1 MIGFFGYALKTRS
14 PSLSGGLKRSVRA
27 SLYRHAGGRVV
38 RTENRA
44 GEADFSPVVQVDG
57 QCLIVPKSVW
67 REHPFDEELFRDF
80 HLYDVDFCVRIAR
93 RYANYI
99 CHSVFGEHGS
109 VGSYDDDRYRN
120 VLLFQRR
127 WDGCLP
133 LTVVPTSP
141 REVREAETF
150 AAYKFYKRVLSEGR
164 SAYVPFARS
173 MYRRYRTGRADWRLL
188 RHALHYALILCRR
201 RLRHG

>member
-1 MIGFFGYALKTRS
+1 MLSARGFSFRTDSWARTIVDFYRATPGAGVIGFFGYALKTRS
-14 PSLSGGLKRSVRA
+14 PSLMGGLSRYERA
-27 SLYRHAGGRVV
+27 SLYQHIGERVV
-38 RTENRA
+38 RLESRA

-57 QCLIVPKSVW
+57 
-67 REHPFDEELFRDF
+67 
-80 HLYDVDFCVRIAR
+80 

-133 LTVVPTSP
+133 LTVVPMSP

-173 MYRRYRTGRADWRLL
+173 MYRRYRTGRTDLRPL